1 MTAGKAISRV
11 GALGGV
17 GTRER
22 GPTRPARAT
31 WGNARSRLEV
41 DAMTSEE
48 ASALRARN
56 VSFSPTQ
63 DYIQLADAPEE
74 DALPPASASRRSSV
88 LAASPKKSALKPG
101 RQTPLPPAGHYQ
113 HPDPL
118 VRRLRLVD
126 AKGNPVNLKQELRE
140 TQLLLFYFGSQ
151 WNAQFNKGCSAV
163 RVSCTYPARDG
174 REPRLP
180 S

>member
-1 MTAGKAISRV
+1 
-11 GALGGV
+11 
-17 GTRER
+17 
-22 GPTRPARAT
+22 
-31 WGNARSRLEV
+31 
-41 DAMTSEE
+41 MTSEE

-63 DYIQLADAPEE
+63 DYIQLADAPE
-74 DALPPASASRRSSV
+74 DAALPPAPASRRSSV

-126 AKGNPVNLKQELRE
+126 AKSNPVNLKQELRE

-163 RVSCTYPARDG
+163 RVPCTYPACDG
-174 REPRLP
+174 REPHLP